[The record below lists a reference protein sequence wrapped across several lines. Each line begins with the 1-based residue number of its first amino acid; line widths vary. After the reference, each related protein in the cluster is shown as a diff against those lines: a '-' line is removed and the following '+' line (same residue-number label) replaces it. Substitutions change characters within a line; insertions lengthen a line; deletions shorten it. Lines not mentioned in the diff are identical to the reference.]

1 MNSWCA
7 IAPLHKDATQEP
19 FVDVCIGCVGTE
31 TQNTVLSVWAVSA
44 HGRLFHRTGVSTV
57 CPEGKRW
64 TSIPTPIREILNIS
78 VGKFKPLWFTVMRC
92 AA

>member
-31 TQNTVLSVWAVSA
+31 NQNTVLSVWAVSA
-44 HGRLFHRTGVSTV
+44 HGRLFHRTGVSTGITYS
-57 CPEGKRW
+57 ERMNL
-64 TSIPTPIREILNIS
+64 I
-78 VGKFKPLWFTVMRC
+78 
-92 AA
+92 